1 MPIYEYR
8 CNKCGAVSEFL
19 VGIGSKEQTL
29 HCKEC
34 GSSQLEKMLSVAHS
48 LKGEK
53 RDPGHTCCGREE
65 RCSTPPCST
74 GGSCRRD

>member
-8 CNKCGAVSEFL
+8 CSNCGTISEFL
-19 VGIGSKEQTL
+19 VGMGSKNQSL
-29 HCKEC
+29 SCKQC
-34 GSSQLEKMLSVAHS
+34 GSPKLEKMISVS
-48 LKGEK
+48 NSSKGEK
-53 RDPGHTCCGREE
+53 RQSGHTCCGKEE

>member
-8 CNKCGAVSEFL
+8 CMNCGTISEFL
-19 VGIGSKEQTL
+19 VGVSSKDEPL
-29 HCKEC
+29 NCKQC
-34 GSSQLEKMLSVAHS
+34 GSSQLEKMLSVSHS
-48 LKGEK
+48 LKSDK
-53 RDPGHTCCGREE
+53 KTPGHTCCGREE

>member
-8 CNKCGAVSEFL
+8 CNNCGATSEFL
-19 VGIGSKEQTL
+19 VGIGTKGDSL
-29 HCKEC
+29 SCKQC
-34 GSSQLEKMLSVAHS
+34 GNSQLEKMISVSHS
-48 LKGEK
+48 LKSGG
-53 RDPGHTCCGREE
+53 RTPGHTCCGREE

>member
-8 CNKCGAVSEFL
+8 CNHCGTISEFL
-19 VGIGSKEQTL
+19 VGVGSNEQTL
-29 HCKEC
+29 RCKQC
-34 GSSQLEKMLSVAHS
+34 GSPQLEKMISAPHS
-48 LKGEK
+48 LKRGG
-53 RDPGHTCCGREE
+53 RTSGHTCCGREE